1 MKIVFMGTPKYATTI
16 FEKLLEHNYDIV
28 ALFTQADKKVGRKQ
42 ILTPPHIK
50 QFCLDNGLSLPIYQP
65 NNFKDEN
72 TVQTIKNL
80 KPNFII
86 VAAFG
91 QILPQSILDIAP
103 CINLHASL
111 LPKYRGASPIQQ
123 AILNDDKYTGVTSMM
138 MEKGLDTGDILGSEY
153 IKITSNICAT
163 ELFEKLSIV
172 AANLTIDTIEKF
184 DIINPK
190 KQNSVEVSYCSKI
203 EKNEGL
209 IEFDDAKSIYQKFK
223 AYKSWPG
230 IFLKS
235 GLKIKECELA
245 EITSSNIMGE
255 IIEINSNSIII
266 GCSIGSLKISEVQ
279 AVSKKSMKV
288 VDFIRGARLGLGTG
302 LK

>member
-1 MKIVFMGTPKYATTI
+1 MKIVFMGTPEYATVI
-16 FEKLLEHNYDIV
+16 FQKLLESNYDIV
-28 ALFTQADKKVGRKQ
+28 ALFTQPDKKVGRKQ

-65 NNFKDEN
+65 NNLKDEN
-72 TVQTIKNL
+72 TVKIIKNL

-91 QILPQSILDIAP
+91 QILPQNILDIAP

-111 LPKYRGASPIQQ
+111 LPRYRGASPIQQ
-123 AILNDDKYTGVTSMM
+123 AILNDDQYTGVTAMM
-138 MEKGLDTGDILGSEY
+138 MEKGLDTGDILGLEY
-153 IKITSNICAT
+153 IKITSNMYVT
-163 ELFEKLSIV
+163 ELFEKLSVV

-184 DIINPK
+184 DIIKPK
-190 KQNSVEVSYCSKI
+190 KQNSVEVSYCPKI
-203 EKNEGL
+203 EKNDGL
-209 IEFDDAKSIYQKFK
+209 IQFDDAKNIYQKFK

-235 GLKIKECELA
+235 GLKIKECELV
-245 EITSSNIMGE
+245 EITSSHTMGE
-255 IIEINSNSIII
+255 IIEINNDSIII
-266 GCSIGSLKISEVQ
+266 ACSIGSLRVTEVQ
-279 AVSKKSMKV
+279 PVSKKSMKA
-288 VDFIRGARLGLGTG
+288 VDFIRGARLGLGTL